1 LKTPTSSSWK
11 PETRNPIREKTG
23 LEALPPPRQS
33 FGKPNSLQQ
42 EKMGRK
48 IEKKSKTVPSSRI
61 PKINLDKFM

>member
-1 LKTPTSSSWK
+1 L
-11 PETRNPIREKTG
+11 IHEKAG
-23 LEALPPPRQS
+23 LAALPPPRQS

-48 IEKKSKTVPSSRI
+48 IEKKSKTIPSSRI